1 MRLEDTIPIGLVVRD
16 RRCVC
21 VGGCE
26 EVAWKVERL
35 LAAGAKIEVFAKRE
49 ELCERLAGRVR
60 EGAVRLVDPADG
72 GADVEGAAVV
82 FVSPMHEGLG
92 HELFERAKEHG
103 TLVCT
108 LDRPAASTF
117 VNPASTDVSGL
128 RITVASGGA
137 APALV
142 KRIREDLEALL
153 GDPRMASFV
162 RRLTEMRAKLA
173 PGARGAAMRDK
184 VVGFRLVGK
193 LVFPSWADEA

>member
-1 MRLEDTIPIGLVVRD
+1 VRLEDTIPIGLVVRG

-26 EVAWKVERL
+26 EVASKVERL
-35 LAAGAKIEVFAKRE
+35 LAARAEIEVFAKRE
-49 ELCERLAGRVR
+49 ELCDRLAARVR
-60 EGAVRLVDPADG
+60 EGEVRLVDPA
-72 GADVEGAAVV
+72 GADVEGAAIV
-82 FVSPMHEGLG
+82 FVSPLHEAIG
-92 HELFERAKEHG
+92 HELFERAKERG

-142 KRIREDLEALL
+142 KRIREDLEAIL
-153 GDPRMASFV
+153 GDPRMATFV
-162 RRLTEMRAKLA
+162 RRLGEMRAALS
-173 PGARGAAMRDK
+173 PGARGAAMREK
-184 VVGFRLVGK
+184 VVGFKLEGK
-193 LVFPSWADEA
+193 LVFPSWADDG

>member
-1 MRLEDTIPIGLVVRD
+1 
-16 RRCVC
+16 
-21 VGGCE
+21 
-26 EVAWKVERL
+26 
-35 LAAGAKIEVFAKRE
+35 LAAGAEIEVFAKRE
-49 ELCERLAGRVR
+49 ELCETLAARVR
-60 EGAVRLVDPADG
+60 EGAVRLIDPAGG

-82 FVSPMHEGLG
+82 FVSPMHEAFG
-92 HELFERAKEHG
+92 HELFERARERG

-142 KRIREDLEALL
+142 KRIREDLEAILQ
-153 GDPRMASFV
+153 DRRMEAFV
-162 RRLTEMRAKLA
+162 HRLTEMRAKLA

-184 VVGFRLVGK
+184 VVGFKLEGK
-193 LVFPSWADEA
+193 LVFPSWADPP